1 MWTVLIRIPCL
12 IMKSASLAGKEQLGA
27 IIDKCIKVH
36 GTAKTAEV
44 LDEVKAQG
52 YKYSTRSAITV
63 AVCDATIPPAKKQLI
78 AEAEQQI
85 DEITDEFNMGLL
97 SDAER
102 YNMVLKTWK
111 KQQTMLQKHFRKI
124 WTVTIQS
131 L

>member
-1 MWTVLIRIPCL
+1 M
-12 IMKSASLAGKEQLGA
+12 
-27 IIDKCIKVH
+27 
-36 GTAKTAEV
+36 
-44 LDEVKAQG
+44 DEVKAQG

-102 YNMVLKTWK
+102 YNMVLKTWE